1 MLTQIRAELTRLS
14 ADDVVVFLDSEFE
27 PRAGTLV
34 KIQLG
39 EAYWHLLPEH
49 FLQLLTELPSR
60 AGSEAVR
67 VAIEKHGTFVW
78 HGPAP
83 TGSRD
88 TS

>member
-1 MLTQIRAELTRLS
+1 MLPEIRAQLARLS
-14 ADDVVVFLDSEFE
+14 ADDVVVSLDSEFE

-34 KIQLG
+34 KIELG
-39 EAYWHLLPEH
+39 EAYWHLLPEQ
-49 FLQLLTELPSR
+49 FLQLLTELPPR

-67 VAIEKHGTFVW
+67 IAIEKHGTFVW

-88 TS
+88 TT